1 MLLQLLDG
9 VRWNSEKSLHPVNP
23 NVRVFA
29 PFAEPARYL
38 YENVSAFARR
48 ELGLETAMVTGD
60 GCACTIKAV
69 PPHMQ
74 EVLACFSP
82 VSKERSLVAPKL
94 KDHDV
99 DIVIATDCISEGQN
113 LQDCDFMVNYDIH
126 WNPVRI
132 VQRFGR
138 VDRIGSTND
147 SIQLVNYWP
156 DVALD
161 EYINLK
167 ARVEER
173 MRITVMT
180 STGDDDY
187 INDNEHGDLEYRR
200 RQLEQMQEEVVDLE
214 DVSGGVSIT
223 DLGLGEFRMD
233 LVGYYRDNPDVDRLP
248 SGIDAVVEGDE
259 PGVVF
264 VLRNVNTGM
273 NPNGK
278 NRLHPFYVVHVGS
291 DGSIVHGH
299 LEPKAVLDGM
309 RLLCR
314 GKSEP
319 DADLCRAFNRETKNG
334 RDMRWAAGLL
344 KEAVRSIVDSKEES
358 DIDSFFGNGTTTFL
372 ENDIAGL
379 NDFELVCFLVV
390 RPRC

>member
-1 MLLQLLDG
+1 
-9 VRWNSEKSLHPVNP
+9 
-23 NVRVFA
+23 
-29 PFAEPARYL
+29 
-38 YENVSAFARR
+38 
-48 ELGLETAMVTGD
+48 
-60 GCACTIKAV
+60 
-69 PPHMQ
+69 
-74 EVLACFSP
+74 
-82 VSKERSLVAPKL
+82 VAPKL